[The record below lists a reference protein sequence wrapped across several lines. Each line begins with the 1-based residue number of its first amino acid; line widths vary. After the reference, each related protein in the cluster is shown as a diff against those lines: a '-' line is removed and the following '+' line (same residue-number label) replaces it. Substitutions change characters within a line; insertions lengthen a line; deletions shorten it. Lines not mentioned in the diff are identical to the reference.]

1 MLLVGN
7 DWFGLVGKH
16 KSESRGIAVLGLR
29 VVDVG
34 GKNFGERSTPGTTTG
49 KSSRF
54 GRSVEGAT
62 LDLILGSLK
71 QRGSGGKVSRQLK
84 GIRGVRRILLANRIG
99 SSRGATTKEFFMT

>member
-1 MLLVGN
+1 
-7 DWFGLVGKH
+7 
-16 KSESRGIAVLGLR
+16 
-29 VVDVG
+29 VDVG
-34 GKNFGERSTPGTTTG
+34 SKNFRKRSAPGPTTG

-84 GIRGVRRILLANRIG
+84 GIRKVRRILLANRMG